1 MALLVL
7 YFADSVSSFRCQ
19 TDVFSF
25 RKNFNSHLMSYT
37 IYIIINSKWTMDLNI
52 KAKCIKL
59 LGENEKEKTK
69 NSLRACSSQRFLRLC
84 VSSYTF

>member
-1 MALLVL
+1 
-7 YFADSVSSFRCQ
+7 
-19 TDVFSF
+19 
-25 RKNFNSHLMSYT
+25 
-37 IYIIINSKWTMDLNI
+37 MDLNI

-84 VSSYTF
+84 VSSYTFWQPNICPIPVLALTLPDCDGC